1 MSLVS
6 LKNISKEFARP
17 AGGASIVLRNIDLEI
32 PQGEFVTV
40 VGPSGCGKSTLLN
53 GIAGF
58 LQFTSGVATIAGR
71 PIGRPDRHRGIVFQD
86 QTVLEYLTARENVA
100 MGLSFEAMSLLHF
113 FLPFYGRIVDRHY
126 KPLVDE
132 LLREVG
138 LTEYEHLY
146 PKKLSGGQKQR
157 VAIAQ
162 ALAMKP
168 QILLMDEPF
177 SALDPQTRQN
187 LQKLVLKMQRATGI
201 TIFFVTH
208 EIEEAVYLGDRILVL
223 SQFPAPDK
231 PGATIVLNHEVPEF
245 GSAEMKLSP
254 EFQEYKRMIWEA
266 GFIDRRKAVA

>member
-6 LKNISKEFARP
+6 LKNVSKEFIKP
-17 AGGASIVLRNIDLEI
+17 AGGVSCVLRDINVEI

-53 GIAGF
+53 GLAGF
-58 LQFTSGVATIAGR
+58 LSFTSGIATIAGR

-100 MGLSFEAMSLLHF
+100 IGLSFEAMSLLHF
-113 FLPFYGRIVDRHY
+113 FVPFYRRIVDRHFE
-126 KPLVDE
+126 PQIDE
-132 LLREVG
+132 LLKHVG
-138 LTEYEHLY
+138 LTDHQHLY

-187 LQKLVLKMQRATGI
+187 LQQLILRIQRETGI
-201 TIFFVTH
+201 TIIFVTH

-223 SQFPAPDK
+223 SQFKDAGQ
-231 PGATIVLNHEVPEF
+231 PGATIVLNHEVPAF
-245 GSAEMKLSP
+245 GSPEMKLSP
-254 EFQEYKRMIWEA
+254 EFQEYKRMIWES
-266 GFIDRRKAVA
+266 GFIDRRKVAA